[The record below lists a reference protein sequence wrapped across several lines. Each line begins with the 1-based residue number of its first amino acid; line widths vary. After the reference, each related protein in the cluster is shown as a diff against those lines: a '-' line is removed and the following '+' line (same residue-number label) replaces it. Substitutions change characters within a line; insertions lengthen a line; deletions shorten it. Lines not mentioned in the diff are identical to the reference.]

1 MNSRMLMAAAFF
13 ALAALAPPTRAE
25 EFPTRPISLVVPLT
39 PGTTIDILARLYAD
53 RLQALLGQP
62 VVVLNKP
69 GAGGVIGAE
78 AVATAKPDGY
88 TLIFANSGHS
98 ILGLLNKD
106 LPFDPIKDFAG
117 VTMVGIAPAIVV
129 VPPELGVA
137 DLKAFIALAKSKPGQ
152 LNYGSAGIGTSTH
165 LAGAYFM
172 TQTGLSLVHVP
183 YRVSAN
189 IISDLMSGSIQASF
203 DPLAF
208 VLSQLQA
215 GKLRALAVGADDP
228 VTEPIN
234 IPTALSQGIDYRY
247 ATWYGIMAPA
257 KTPAAVMRK
266 LADAIAKAGQD
277 AELRRKIVQQ
287 GIEPQIEA
295 LAEFDAYVAAD
306 VKRLAPLTAGLD
318 AKH

>member
-1 MNSRMLMAAAFF
+1 MNPRRLLTAALL
-13 ALAALAPPTRAE
+13 ALATLAAPPARAD
-25 EFPTRPISLVVPLT
+25 EFPSRPISLVVPLT

-117 VTMVGIAPAIVV
+117 VTMVGVAPAIVV

-137 DLKAFIALAKSKPGQ
+137 DLTAFVALAKSKPGQ

-172 TQTGLSLVHVP
+172 AQTGLNLVHVP

-189 IISDLMSGSIQASF
+189 IISDLLSGSIQASF

-208 VLSQLQA
+208 VLTQLQA
-215 GKLRALAVGADDP
+215 GKLRALAVGSDDP
-228 VTEPIN
+228 VTDPIA
-234 IPTALSQGIDYRY
+234 IPTATSQGVDYRY

-257 KTPAAVMRK
+257 KTPPAVMRR
-266 LADAIAKAGQD
+266 LADALAKASADG
-277 AELRRKIVQQ
+277 ELRRKIVQQ
-287 GIEPQIEA
+287 GIAPRIKS
-295 LAEFDAYVAAD
+295 LADFDAYV
-306 VKRLAPLTAGLD
+306 
-318 AKH
+318 